1 MKKNTTISE
10 RIIQITDFLGISVND
25 FAKKIGYNRSQAVY
39 DVINGKSKPSF
50 DFFDKLYNSEYSEK
64 FNYEWLLT
72 GKGNMLKE
80 EVVKENVLREP
91 EENYGIDYK
100 ELYLR
105 EKEIVDILKKQ
116 IRDLELQL
124 GIKRNAG

>member
-1 MKKNTTISE
+1 MSDIQRFRNNKKLIEAVSFLKLEFPIKDIST
-10 RIIQITDFLGISVND
+10 RMGVDKGNLSSFLNNKKSVS
-25 FAKKIGYNRSQAVY
+25 KKFLEMFE
-39 DVINGKSKPSF
+39 K
-50 DFFDKLYNSEYSEK
+50 EYSTELSG
-64 FNYEWLLT
+64 FVYN
-72 GKGNMLKE
+72 KE
-80 EVVKENVLREP
+80 FDQQSIENSIFKEP

-116 IRDLELQL
+116 IRGLESQL

>member
-1 MKKNTTISE
+1 MVLSE
-10 RIIQITDFLGISVND
+10 PGES
-25 FAKKIGYNRSQAVY
+25 
-39 DVINGKSKPSF
+39 
-50 DFFDKLYNSEYSEK
+50 
-64 FNYEWLLT
+64 
-72 GKGNMLKE
+72 
-80 EVVKENVLREP
+80 
-91 EENYGIDYK
+91 YGLDYK